1 MLPPNTPN
9 LVEVA
14 QRLWQPWWVFVVS
27 AAIVLVLTPLV
38 RKLAKRWQL
47 YDRPAGLLKP
57 HAKPIPYLGGLAI
70 FAAWVFP
77 VLAWTF
83 TSQTEF
89 LGQILA
95 IILGGI
101 ILMIVGLVD
110 DLRQTKPTYRL
121 LCQVAV
127 AVGLFIAGV
136 QFKAVPSITVADF
149 TFLAKGSPEFVAA
162 GLVIQILLIV
172 GASNAINLLDGLDG
186 LCSGVMVI
194 VAVGFLLVAT
204 HIGAWAV
211 PEWCKD
217 LIGPKYPFN
226 DLVIVAAMALTGA
239 AMGFLLYNY
248 NPATIFLGDA
258 GSNFLGYL
266 SAVFVIL
273 FADRPGIVK
282 WVLAGLMIMALPIF
296 DTGLA
301 LVRRIRNKRPIFG
314 GDRSHFY
321 DQLVDRG
328 LSARAS
334 VTVCYLLAI
343 LSVAV
348 AVWSLILR
356 QRYMV
361 VVYAAIAVVAGICT
375 LLGGFIKVDP
385 SSQNPGKD
393 EKESPES

>member
-1 MLPPNTPN
+1 MFPPNIPN

-27 AAIVLVLTPLV
+27 AAIALILTPLV
-38 RKLAKRWQL
+38 RKLARRWQL
-47 YDRPAGLLKP
+47 YDRPGDLLKP
-57 HAKPIPYLGGLAI
+57 HANPIPYLGGLAI
-70 FAAWVFP
+70 FVAWVFP

-89 LGQILA
+89 DGQILA
-95 IILGGI
+95 IITGGV
-101 ILMIVGLVD
+101 ILMIVGLGD
-110 DLRQTKPTYRL
+110 DLRQIKPTYRL

-136 QFKAVPSITVADF
+136 QFKAVPTITVADF
-149 TFLAKGSPEFVAA
+149 TFLVKGSPEFVAA
-162 GLVIQILLIV
+162 GLMIQILLIV
-172 GASNAINLLDGLDG
+172 GASNAINLLDG

-211 PEWCKD
+211 PEWCTD
-217 LIGPKYPFN
+217 LKGPEYLFN
-226 DLVIVAAMALTGA
+226 DLVVVAAMALTGA
-239 AMGFLLYNY
+239 AIGFLFYNY
-248 NPATIFLGDA
+248 NPASIFLGDA

-266 SAVFVIL
+266 SAVLVIL

-301 LVRRIRNKRPIFG
+301 LVRRIRNKRLIFG

-328 LSARAS
+328 LSSRAS

-343 LSVAV
+343 LSTVV
-348 AVWSLILR
+348 AVWSLVLR
-356 QRYMV
+356 QRSMV
-361 VVYAAIAVVAGICT
+361 MVYAAIGLVAGVCT

-385 SSQNPGKD
+385 SSQDPAKD
-393 EKESPES
+393 QTESPE